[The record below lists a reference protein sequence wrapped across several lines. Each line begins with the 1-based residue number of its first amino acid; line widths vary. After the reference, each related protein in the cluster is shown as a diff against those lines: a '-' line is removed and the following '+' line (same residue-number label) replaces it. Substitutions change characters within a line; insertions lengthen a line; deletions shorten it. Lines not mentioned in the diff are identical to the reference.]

1 MGKKRKETVN
11 VQAQSRRPEPSP
23 WMIIAIFA
31 ILLSV
36 GLMVKIVF
44 FTGNAPSNT
53 ETAYQ
58 ISAVENDSIE
68 TLVQLVASEFRCA
81 CGGCGELPLAE
92 CECDMVRGAVE
103 EKAFIRE
110 KLRKGIPV
118 EKVIQLVEEVYGHR
132 ST

>member
-1 MGKKRKETVN
+1 MGRKRKKAAKE
-11 VQAQSRRPEPSP
+11 QAHSSRPGPSH
-23 WMIIAIFA
+23 WMIITIFA
-31 ILLSV
+31 VLLSL
-36 GLMVKIVF
+36 GLVAKIVF
-44 FTGNAPSNT
+44 FSGRAPSNT

-58 ISAVENDSIE
+58 VSAMENDSVE

-92 CECDMVRGAVE
+92 CECDMVRGARE

-110 KLRKGIPV
+110 KLKEGLPV